1 MVADVK
7 KGPVNK
13 NEPHA
18 MDSQRISMMYLFQ
31 EPEKLWNNAKKKKI
45 TYFYM
50 HVLHFQITNASKE
63 QIDWFFAD
71 FIIFCCKKGQS
82 L

>member
-18 MDSQRISMMYLFQ
+18 MDSQRISIMYLFQ
-31 EPEKLWNNAKKKKI
+31 EPEKLWNNAKKKKSL
-45 TYFYM
+45 T
-50 HVLHFQITNASKE
+50 
-63 QIDWFFAD
+63 
-71 FIIFCCKKGQS
+71 FICMCCIFR
-82 L
+82 